1 MENGVEVYVD
11 MPKDAESK
19 ELIVVARSSDD
30 YRAECASA
38 LQKVIQTVIE
48 AKAKFCHSIQPSVYL
63 LDPVK
68 LKDEPFTNARS
79 VPLYTLSDVETAL
92 ARGSNVAVSVDGNY
106 SSPPKDLTTLT
117 RWTMSHWSKL

>member
-1 MENGVEVYVD
+1 MIAELHAFNPRCHVWTTGLHWLMRNGVEVYVD

-30 YRAECASA
+30 YRAECAST

-48 AKAKFCHSIQPSVYL
+48 AKVEFCHSIQPSVYL

-79 VPLYTLSDVETAL
+79 VPLYTFE
-92 ARGSNVAVSVDGNY
+92 
-106 SSPPKDLTTLT
+106 
-117 RWTMSHWSKL
+117 